1 MTPAEIITVI
11 LAALGSGGIAT
22 LVTAW
27 ASRKK
32 TNAEAG
38 ATNIKSILE
47 IDARLNERISKLE
60 ERVGKLEEENLQ
72 LRQNELQLRHE
83 NEMYKEENE
92 ELKREIEQLRAEN
105 ARLVEENDQLKKIL
119 SKSISKEPE

>member
-22 LVTAW
+22 LITAW

-72 LRQNELQLRHE
+72 LRQNELLLRHE

-92 ELKREIEQLRAEN
+92 ELKREQLRAEN
-105 ARLVEENDQLKKIL
+105 ARLVEENDQLRKIL
-119 SKSISKEPE
+119 SKSMSKEPE